1 MWLEE
6 GAPMLP
12 RNKNLKVRARELRKE
27 ATKQENR
34 LWYDFLRKHPVQF
47 YRQRIIDNY
56 IIDFYCPRAKLV
68 IELDGSQHYE
78 KEAMEYD
85 ALRTEYLNALDLS
98 VLRFSNGEIENGF
111 EAVCR
116 RIESAILSQ
125 LCPNK

>member
-1 MWLEE
+1 
-6 GAPMLP
+6 MLP